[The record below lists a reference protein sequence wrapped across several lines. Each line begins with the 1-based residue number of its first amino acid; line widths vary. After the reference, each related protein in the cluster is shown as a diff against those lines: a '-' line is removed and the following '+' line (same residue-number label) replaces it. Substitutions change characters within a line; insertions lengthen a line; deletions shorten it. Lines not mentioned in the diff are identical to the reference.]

1 MTHRII
7 LDLETQKDF
16 NEVGGRNKHHLL
28 RISVAGIYSYLDD
41 RYSIFGE
48 KDIHKLGEILVSADQ
63 IIGYNIRQFDYAVLK
78 PYLNFSIEQIPTL
91 DILEEIEK
99 TLGHRIGL
107 DSVAS
112 ATLGIGK
119 TGTGL
124 QAISLWRAGQLEE
137 LQKYCLNDVKI
148 TKEVYEYG
156 RANGKLN
163 FKDFFEIRS
172 IPVNFPEAAPRE
184 NVAKQVSLF

>member
-1 MTHRII
+1 MSHKIV

-28 RISVAGIYSYLDD
+28 RISVAGIYTFFDDSYQ
-41 RYSIFGE
+41 IFEE
-48 KDIHKLGEILVSADQ
+48 KDVHKLGEILVSADQ

-107 DSVAS
+107 DSVSS
-112 ATLGIGK
+112 ATLGTGK

-124 QAISLWRAGQLEE
+124 QAISLWRAGQIEE
-137 LQKYCLNDVKI
+137 LKKYCLNDEKI

-156 RANGKLN
+156 RANGKL
-163 FKDFFEIRS
+163 
-172 IPVNFPEAAPRE
+172 
-184 NVAKQVSLF
+184 